1 MHILARVIFHI
12 DINAFFA
19 SAEEI
24 KNPRLKGLP
33 VAVGS
38 TSRRSVISTANYKA
52 REYGVHSA
60 MPVYAA
66 LEKCPD
72 LILCEGD
79 YSYYRAL
86 SARFFAYLKK
96 YSKEI
101 EPASID
107 ECYMDLT
114 QKIKEYK
121 RPLDLAYQIQNGIYE
136 ELGLK
141 VSIGI
146 APNKFLA
153 KMASDMRKPMG
164 ITVLRKAEI
173 KQKLWPLPI
182 EDIHGLGKKSI
193 PILKKEGIETI
204 GDFANEENENL
215 IYTKLGKNGY
225 SLIQKVRGN
234 STNQL
239 NVSTSQKSVSLS
251 RTYENDLYTME
262 EVQSKIEELT
272 QELSDKLRKE
282 NQKGKMVSLS
292 LRDLSFHTIVRSYT
306 FSQYVNEYPILLQA
320 FNNLLEENFKPVGYR
335 YVAIHLGSLKDAKQI
350 MVQPSLFEK
359 PIQDTNDIL
368 HQLNHRIEGIHL
380 MKASDL
386 LKEKNDE

>member
-1 MHILARVIFHI
+1 MARVIFHI

-24 KNPRLKGLP
+24 KNPRLIGLP

-38 TSRRSVISTANYKA
+38 SSRRSVISTANYKA

-60 MPVYAA
+60 MPVYLA

-72 LILCEGD
+72 LILCESD

-96 YSKEI
+96 FSKAI

-107 ECYMDLT
+107 ECYMDVT
-114 QKIKEYK
+114 EKIREYK

-141 VSIGI
+141 VSIGV

-164 ITVLRKAEI
+164 ITVLRKSEI
-173 KQKLWPLPI
+173 KHKLWPLPI
-182 EDIHGLGKKSI
+182 EDINGLGKKSV

-204 GDFANEENENL
+204 GDFASKENEDL
-215 IYTKLGKNGY
+215 IYKKLGKNGY

-239 NVSTSQKSVSLS
+239 DVSTSQKSISLS

-262 EVQSKIEELT
+262 EVQSKIQELT
-272 QELSDKLRKE
+272 LELTNKLTKE
-282 NQKGKMVSLS
+282 NQKGKMISLS

-306 FSQYVNEYPILLQA
+306 FSQYVNEYPVLLQA
-320 FNNLLEENFKPVGYR
+320 LNNLLEENFEPVGYR

-350 MVQPSLFEK
+350 MVQPTLFEK

-368 HQLNHRIEGIHL
+368 KQLNHRMEGINL
-380 MKASDL
+380 MKASEL
-386 LKEKNDE
+386 LKEKNNE